1 MNVEAAQELA
11 RAGKLYP
18 AVILH
23 GADAAARSDA
33 ALRLARLLLCDAAP
47 EARPC
52 GVCRHCR
59 RIVWPDDKN
68 AESRSGGPKSESPK
82 SEGRFHPDFHV
93 LLRDLRTSTSV
104 EATRNLLR
112 PAQVSPFEARGQV
125 FVVASAETLTPEA
138 ANSLLKNLEEP
149 PDSAPRHFFLLAPS
163 RLDLLPT
170 LRSRS
175 LSLYLGP
182 AEALDAE
189 LVERLAG
196 ALAGPLGAFAGSGAG
211 VYLLL
216 AADTLKGGISG
227 WDDPRASQPW
237 RLAAAALVRAV
248 ELGLVPGE
256 LRRRVLNLAEAL
268 LEATDLRLRG
278 ITADR
283 VLEGFFSRT
292 LAGGEL
298 GTAQA

>member
-1 MNVEAAQELA
+1 MNLEAALGLV

-18 AVILH
+18 SVILH
-23 GADAAARSDA
+23 GADAATRTQA
-33 ALRLARLLLCDAAP
+33 ALQLARALLCDQESP

-52 GVCRHCR
+52 GTCRHCR
-59 RIVWPDDKN
+59 RIVWPEDKSS
-68 AESRSGGPKSESPK
+68 ETKSD
-82 SEGRFHPDFHV
+82 GRFHPDFHV

-104 EATRNLLR
+104 EAARSLLR

-125 FVVASAETLTPEA
+125 FVVASAETLTAEA
-138 ANSLLKNLEEP
+138 ANSLLKSLEEP
-149 PDSAPRHFFLLAPS
+149 HDTAPRHFFLLAPS
-163 RLDLLPT
+163 RLDLLST

-182 AEALDAE
+182 TEALDPA
-189 LVERLAG
+189 LVGRLAE
-196 ALAGPLGAFAGSGAG
+196 AVASPLGAFAESGAG

-216 AADTLKGGISG
+216 ASDTLKGGISG
-227 WDDPRASQPW
+227 WDDPRSAQPW
-237 RLAAAALVRAV
+237 RLAAAALVRTI
-248 ELGLVPGE
+248 ELGLVPGG
-256 LRRRVLNLAEAL
+256 LRRRILALAEAL

-283 VLEGFFSRT
+283 VLEGFFSRY

-298 GTAQA
+298 EAVSP